1 MTTKLGVNFFGS
13 HQTSDG
19 IGRAAALNLECLKHA
34 GIEVDEYVL
43 SRPVARQSGNDTL
56 IDEELIKNLRYKIN
70 IFQFSARWVP
80 HYFSQVPQ
88 GALDGFYNIGYWFC
102 EVQKIP
108 SQWAS
113 QLRYFNEV
121 WTASAFCQNAIIRTA
136 HIPVM
141 NIPLL
146 IENQSLTNN
155 IAQKLAGKCG
165 VSCVRFLSIFNTYSD
180 AERKNILF
188 SIRSFISAFNH
199 SDNVEYVIKVSNLE
213 YDARLKKILE
223 DIAMNYSFIKIIDG
237 YVPDEVIKKLY
248 ESADV
253 YVSLHRAEGFGL
265 TISDAMAKGI
275 PVITTDYSGN
285 MEFCRH
291 KDTNLV
297 ESNLIQIG
305 HERLRY
311 KSNDVWAEP
320 KLDSAI
326 SIMRA
331 VYENYSEHLH
341 KAQKARARLKEEFS
355 IEVISSLMQER
366 IQLIDSDF
374 SHKDDL
380 KNRDLDCQVEIY
392 DDYGF
397 SSN

>member
-19 IGRAAALNLECLKHA
+19 IGRAAALNLECLRHA

-56 IDEELIKNLRYKIN
+56 IDEELIKNLRHKIN

-113 QLRYFNEV
+113 QLRYFDEV

-146 IENQSLTNN
+146 IENQVLTNN
-155 IAQKLAGKCG
+155 ISQKLADNCN
-165 VSCVRFLSIFNTYSD
+165 VSRIRYLSIFNTYSD

-188 SIRSFISAFNH
+188 SIRAFLTAFKP
-199 SDNVEYVIKVSNLE
+199 SDKVEYVIKVSNLE
-213 YDARLKKILE
+213 YDSRLKKIL
-223 DIAMNYSFIKIIDG
+223 DNVAQTYSSIKVIDG
-237 YVPDEVIKKLY
+237 YVPDEVITNLY

-253 YVSLHRAEGFGL
+253 YISLHRAEGFGL

-297 ESNLIQIG
+297 ESDLVNVG

-311 KSNDVWAEP
+311 KANDVWAEP
-320 KLDSAI
+320 KLESAVI
-326 SIMRA
+326 IMQDIYNN
-331 VYENYSEHLH
+331 YEEHLR
-341 KAQKARARLKEEFS
+341 KAQRARARLKNEFS
-355 IEVISSLMQER
+355 IEVISSLMHER

-374 SHKDDL
+374 SHIDDL
-380 KNRDLDCQVEIY
+380 KNRELDCQVEIY

-397 SSN
+397 ESN

>member
-19 IGRAAALNLECLKHA
+19 IGRAAALNLDCLRNS

-43 SRPVARQSGNDTL
+43 SRPVARQSGQNTL
-56 IDEELIKNLRYKIN
+56 IDEDLIKNLKYKIN

-108 SQWAS
+108 SQWSS
-113 QLRYFNEV
+113 QLRYFDEI

-136 HIPVM
+136 NIPVM

-146 IENQSLTNN
+146 IENQKLTDN
-155 IAQKLAGKCG
+155 ISNKIKGNCTLDK
-165 VSCVRFLSIFNTYSD
+165 VRFLSIFNTYSD

-188 SIRSFISAFNH
+188 SIRSFVSSFQ
-199 SDNVEYVIKVSNLE
+199 SDENVEYVIKVSNLE
-213 YDARLKKILE
+213 YDRQLEKILMK
-223 DIAMNYSFIKIIDG
+223 IADKYPSIDIIDG
-237 YVPDEVIKKLY
+237 YVPDEVINNLY

-297 ESNLIQIG
+297 ESDLVEVG

-311 KSNDVWAEP
+311 KSDDIWAEP

-326 SIMRA
+326 SIMRG
-331 VYENYSEHLH
+331 VYGNYGDHLL
-341 KAQKARARLKEEFS
+341 KAQRARKRLKKEFS
-355 IEVISSLMQER
+355 IDVISSLMKER
-366 IQLIDSDF
+366 LQLIDSDF
-374 SHKDDL
+374 SYKDDL
-380 KNRDLDCQVEIY
+380 KHRDLDCQVEIY
-392 DDYGF
+392 DNYGF
-397 SSN
+397 ESN